1 MPKIEICVELNDQ
14 DMRLDAYAAKMSNL
28 TRSHI
33 QKLIDKECVLV
44 NGSLERNKYK
54 VMEGDI
60 VTINFE
66 EAEPIDIK
74 PIPMDL
80 DILYE
85 DEDVIVINKPKGLVV
100 HPGPGNY
107 DYTLVHGLLAHCKDL
122 SGINGVLRPG
132 IVHRIDKDTSG
143 LLVCAKNDK
152 AHVALSEQLKDKTC
166 FRKYYA
172 ITCGVM
178 EHDQGK
184 IDAPIG
190 RDPKD
195 RQRMCVTDKNSKEA
209 ITLFKTLKRF
219 EDSSLVECELKT
231 GRTHQIRVHMK
242 FINHPIVN
250 DAKYSKRKIIDD
262 TGQYLH
268 AYYLS
273 FIHPT
278 TKERMEF
285 KTDMP
290 EYMIDYINK
299 AEGKNNE

>member
-1 MPKIEICVELNDQ
+1 MPKIKICVELNDQ

-66 EAEPIDIK
+66 EAEPIDLK

-250 DAKYSKRKIIDD
+250 DVKYSKRKIIDD